1 MTGFLEL
8 AGKKVRLRPFGSGDI
23 TDAYI
28 GWLGDAEVTRYSNQR
43 FRTHT
48 RESCEI
54 YLASFAGTR
63 NLFVSIRDANSDTA
77 IGTMTAYRNLHH
89 DTCDVGIMIGN
100 RDYWGGGYGQE
111 AWNLL
116 TEWLMDVAG
125 VRKLTA
131 GTLRANGGMV
141 KLMERSG
148 MVPDGV
154 RIGQELV
161 DGEPVDIVHYARFCD
176 R

>member
-1 MTGFLEL
+1 MSGFLEL
-8 AGKKVRLRPFGSGDI
+8 VGEKVRLRPFGSGDI
-23 TDAYI
+23 TDAYL
-28 GWLGDAEVTRYSNQR
+28 GWLGDPEVTRFSNQR

-48 RESCEI
+48 RESCEL
-54 YLASFAGTR
+54 YLASFAGTH
-63 NLFVSIRDANSDTA
+63 NLFVSVRDASDDTA
-77 IGTMTAYRNLHH
+77 IGTMTAYRNRAHE
-89 DTCDVGIMIGN
+89 TCDVGIMIGN

-116 TEWLMDVAG
+116 TGWLMTLPG

-131 GTLRANGGMV
+131 GCLATNGGMV

-154 RIGQELV
+154 RKAQELV
-161 DGEPVDIVHYARFCD
+161 DAEPVDIVHYAKFAD
-176 R
+176 